1 MKAIQFLGMTA
12 FMAAM
17 LTGCSNDS
25 ELAHSNF
32 PDDNIIR
39 VTAGVNGA
47 ITRAETLGTELN
59 SDFKFSLT
67 VINKAPLKEGENSN
81 KYTYGNRIF
90 KKETGTEWSCDK
102 ILLWQDAKTPVD
114 VAALAPAS
122 SSDTFYD
129 SYDFWDEKIT
139 PMEYSIT
146 ADQNPQKPENDLLY
160 YYKSNLVPKDALNSS
175 GKLDIQFNHAF
186 SMIDINVTLGTEYSQ
201 QENPIKEVIVGGSKL
216 KATIDVANSEGKG
229 VAYASTPGETS
240 TTGENPETD
249 IITTPGT
256 FTKATTDEEKSKAAY
271 SCILIP
277 QKIDANKFKV
287 TLKTSSKTYVW
298 TSPSAITLESGH
310 KYTLELKM
318 GKDKLT
324 AQKGNISAGSWT
336 EGTESDSTLGTK

>member
-47 ITRAETLGTELN
+47 VTRGAETLGTELN
-59 SDFKFSLT
+59 SNFSLT
-67 VINKAPLKEGENSN
+67 VINKAPLKEGERYSI
-81 KYTYGNRIF
+81 YSYGNKF
-90 KKETGTEWSCDK
+90 FQKKGSEWICND
-102 ILLWQDAKTPVD
+102 ILRWQDADTKVD
-114 VAALAPAS
+114 VAALAPAIN
-122 SSDTFYD
+122 DMTFNGIYN
-129 SYDFWDEKIT
+129 YMQKIQT
-139 PMEYSIT
+139 LEYSISDNQET
-146 ADQNPQKPENDLLY
+146 PSVKNDLLY
-160 YYKSNLVPKDALNSS
+160 YYQSDLVPRTALNSD

-186 SMIDINVTLGTEYSQ
+186 SMIDINVTLGTEYSNKN
-201 QENPIKEVIVGGSKL
+201 NPINKVIVGGSKL
-216 KATIDVANSEGKG
+216 KATVDVTNSNG
-229 VAYASTPGETS
+229 VAYASTK
-240 TTGENPETD
+240 GENPETD
-249 IITTPGT
+249 IITTPGE
-256 FTKATTDEEKSKAAY
+256 FTMATTDHSTAKF

-298 TSPSAITLESGH
+298 TSPNAITLESGH

-336 EGTESDSTLGTK
+336 EGTESGSTLGTK

>member
-25 ELAHSNF
+25 DLTHSNF

-47 ITRAETLGTELN
+47 VTRADPMGTELN

-81 KYTYGNRIF
+81 KYTYGNMIF
-90 KKETGTEWSCDK
+90 KKTSTEWICDK
-102 ILLWQDAKTPVD
+102 ILLWQDAETKVD

-146 ADQNPQKPENDLLY
+146 ADQTTHKPENDLLY
-160 YYKSNLVPKDALNSS
+160 YYKSNLVPKEALNSD

-229 VAYASTPGETS
+229 VAYPSESGN
-240 TTGENPETD
+240 NPETD

-256 FTKATTDEEKSKAAY
+256 FTKATTDEEKSKATY

-298 TSPSAITLESGH
+298 TSSEDITLETGNR
-310 KYTLELKM
+310 YTLNLTM

-324 AQKGNISAGSWT
+324 AQKGNISAVSWT
-336 EGTESDSTLGTK
+336 EGTDPGSTLGTK

>member
-25 ELAHSNF
+25 DLAHSNF

-47 ITRAETLGTELN
+47 VTRAETEELN
-59 SDFKFSLT
+59 SNFSLT
-67 VINKAPLKEGENSN
+67 VVNKDPLKENERDN
-81 KYTYGNRIF
+81 KYTYGNMFF
-90 KKETGTEWSCDK
+90 KKTGTEWICND
-102 ILLWQDAKTPVD
+102 ILLWQDAETKVD
-114 VAALAPAS
+114 VAALAPAI
-122 SSDTFYD
+122 DEMTFRKSYD
-129 SYDFWDEKIT
+129 SWNEKIT
-139 PMEYSIT
+139 TMEYSIT
-146 ADQNPQKPENDLLY
+146 ADQTTQSVANDLLY
-160 YYKSNLVPKDALNSS
+160 YYKSDLVPKDALNSD

-186 SMIDINVTLGTEYSQ
+186 SMIDIIVTLGTEYSNK
-201 QENPIKEVIVGGSKL
+201 ENPINKVIVGGSKL
-216 KATIDVANSEGKG
+216 KATIDVANSEGYG
-229 VAYASTPGETS
+229 VAYASTTGETS
-240 TTGENPETD
+240 TTGENPEAD

-277 QKIDANKFKV
+277 QKIEANKFKV

-298 TSPSAITLESGH
+298 TSPNAITLETGH
-310 KYTLELKM
+310 RYTLNLTM

-324 AQKGNISAGSWT
+324 AQKGNISAVSWT
-336 EGTESDSTLGTK
+336 EGTGSGSSLGTK

>member
-25 ELAHSNF
+25 DLAHSNF

-47 ITRAETLGTELN
+47 VTRADQLGTELK
-59 SDFKFSLT
+59 SDFRLT
-67 VINKAPLKEGENSN
+67 VVNEGSD
-81 KYTYGNRIF
+81 KYTYGNKIF
-90 KKETGTEWSCDK
+90 KKTDSEWSCSD
-102 ILLWQDAKTPVD
+102 ILLWQDAETPVA
-114 VAALAPAS
+114 VAALAPVINS
-122 SSDTFYD
+122 W
-129 SYDFWDEKIT
+129 DFNNIYNNQDKFQIF
-139 PMEYSIT
+139 EYVISEN
-146 ADQNPQKPENDLLY
+146 QNPQKPGNDLLY
-160 YYKSNLVPKDALNSS
+160 YYESNLVPGEALKG
-175 GKLDIQFNHAF
+175 GKLNIQFNHAF
-186 SMIDINVTLGTEYSQ
+186 SMIDIIVTLGTEYSKKD
-201 QENPIKEVIVGGSKL
+201 NPINEVIVGGSKIR
-216 KATIDVANSEGKG
+216 ATLDITNSKG
-229 VAYASTPGETS
+229 VAYASTMGT
-240 TTGENPETD
+240 NPETD

-256 FTKATTDEEKSKAAY
+256 FTMAQTDLEKSKAAY

-277 QKIDANKFKV
+277 QTIDANKFKV

-298 TSPSAITLESGH
+298 TSPSAITLKSGH

-336 EGTESDSTLGTK
+336 EGTGSGSTLGTK

>member
-25 ELAHSNF
+25 DLAHSNF

-216 KATIDVANSEGKG
+216 KATIDVANSEDNG
-229 VAYASTPGETS
+229 VAYASTK
-240 TTGENPETD
+240 GENPEAN

-256 FTKATTDEEKSKAAY
+256 FTKATTDEENSKAAY

-277 QKIDANKFKV
+277 QTIGANKFKV

-298 TSPSAITLESGH
+298 TSPNAITLETGH
-310 KYTLELKM
+310 RYTLELKM

-336 EGTESDSTLGTK
+336 EGTDSGGTLGTK

>member
-32 PDDNIIR
+32 PADNIIR

-47 ITRAETLGTELN
+47 VTRAETLGTELN

-67 VINKAPLKEGENSN
+67 VVNKDTENEYHN
-81 KYTYGNRIF
+81 KYTYENRIF
-90 KKETGTEWSCDK
+90 QK
-102 ILLWQDAKTPVD
+102 IGQDWICNTTLLWQDAETKVD
-114 VAALAPAS
+114 VAALAPVT
-122 SSDTFYD
+122 DDDMIFFGILNNKNQIQTLPYN
-129 SYDFWDEKIT
+129 
-139 PMEYSIT
+139 IT
-146 ADQNPQKPENDLLY
+146 ADQNPQIPENDLLY
-160 YYKSNLVPKDALNSS
+160 YYKSDLVPGTELKD
-175 GKLDIQFNHAF
+175 GKLNIQFNHAF
-186 SMIDINVTLGTEYSQ
+186 SMIDIIVTLGTEYSQ

-216 KATIDVANSEGKG
+216 KATIDVANSEGN
-229 VAYASTPGETS
+229 VAYASTGT
-240 TTGENPETD
+240 NPETD
-249 IITTPGT
+249 ITTTPGT
-256 FTKATTDEEKSKAAY
+256 FTKAETDEEKSKAAY

-277 QKIDANKFKV
+277 QTIDANKFKV

-336 EGTESDSTLGTK
+336 EGTDPGSTLGTK

>member
-25 ELAHSNF
+25 DLTHSNF
-32 PDDNIIR
+32 PADNIIR

-47 ITRAETLGTELN
+47 VTRAEPMGTELN

-186 SMIDINVTLGTEYSQ
+186 SMIDINVTLGTEYSNK
-201 QENPIKEVIVGGSKL
+201 ENPINKVIVGGSKL
-216 KATIDVANSEGKG
+216 KATVDVANSEGYG
-229 VAYASTPGETS
+229 VAYPSESGN
-240 TTGENPETD
+240 NPETD
-249 IITTPGT
+249 IITTPGE
-256 FTKATTDEEKSKAAY
+256 FTMATTDHSTAKF

-277 QKIDANKFKV
+277 QTIEANKFKV

-298 TSPSAITLESGH
+298 TSPSAITLETGH
-310 KYTLELKM
+310 RYTLNLTM

-336 EGTESDSTLGTK
+336 EGTAPGSSLGTK

>member
-47 ITRAETLGTELN
+47 VTRAETLGTELN
-59 SDFKFSLT
+59 SNFKFSLT
-67 VINKAPLKEGENSN
+67 VINKAPLGEEERYN

-90 KKETGTEWSCDK
+90 EKTGTGTEWSCRD
-102 ILLWQDAKTPVD
+102 ILLWQDAETKVD
-114 VAALAPAS
+114 VAALAPAI
-122 SSDTFYD
+122 DKTTFSKSYD
-129 SYDFWDEKIT
+129 SWNEKIT
-139 PMEYSIT
+139 TMEYSIT
-146 ADQNPQKPENDLLY
+146 ADQKTQSEANDLLY
-160 YYKSNLVPKDALNSS
+160 YYKSNMDPGKELKD
-175 GKLDIQFNHAF
+175 GKLNIQFNHAF
-186 SMIDINVTLGTEYSQ
+186 SMIDINVTLGTEYSNKD
-201 QENPIKEVIVGGSKL
+201 NPISEVIVGGSKL
-216 KATIDVANSEGKG
+216 KATIDVANSDGKG
-229 VAYASTPGETS
+229 VAYAS

-249 IITTPGT
+249 ITTTPGE
-256 FTKATTDEEKSKAAY
+256 FTKATNNEEKSKAVF

-277 QKIDANKFKV
+277 QTIEANKFKV

-298 TSPSAITLESGH
+298 TSPDAITLETGH
-310 KYTLELKM
+310 RYTLDLTM
-318 GKDKLT
+318 GKDVVT

-336 EGTESDSTLGTK
+336 EGTESGSTLGTK

>member
-25 ELAHSNF
+25 DLAHSNF
-32 PDDNIIR
+32 PADNIIR

-47 ITRAETLGTELN
+47 VTRADQLGTELD
-59 SDFKFSLT
+59 SKFSLT
-67 VINKAPLKEGENSN
+67 VVNKDTENEYN
-81 KYTYGNRIF
+81 YKYTHENRIF
-90 KKETGTEWSCDK
+90 QKIGTEWICNT
-102 ILLWQDAKTPVD
+102 ILLWQDAETPVD
-114 VAALAPAS
+114 VAALAPVT
-122 SSDTFYD
+122 DDDMIFFGILNNKNQFQTLPYN
-129 SYDFWDEKIT
+129 
-139 PMEYSIT
+139 IT
-146 ADQNPQKPENDLLY
+146 ADQKTQKPENDLLY
-160 YYKSNLVPKDALNSS
+160 YYKSNLVPKYALNSD

-186 SMIDINVTLGTEYSQ
+186 SMIDIIVTLGTEYSQ

-216 KATIDVANSEGKG
+216 TATIDVANSEGKG
-229 VAYASTPGETS
+229 VAYASTE
-240 TTGENPETD
+240 GENPETD

-256 FTKATTDEEKSKAAY
+256 FTKATTDVENSEAKF

-298 TSPSAITLESGH
+298 TSSEDITLETGH
-310 KYTLELKM
+310 KYTLALTM

-336 EGTESDSTLGTK
+336 KGTAPDSTLGTK

>member
-47 ITRAETLGTELN
+47 VTRAETLGTELN

-67 VINKAPLKEGENSN
+67 VVNKDTENEYN
-81 KYTYGNRIF
+81 YKYTHENRIF
-90 KKETGTEWSCDK
+90 QKIGTEWICNT
-102 ILLWQDAKTPVD
+102 ILLWQDAETPVD
-114 VAALAPAS
+114 VAALAPVT
-122 SSDTFYD
+122 DDDMIFFGILNNKNQFQTLPYN
-129 SYDFWDEKIT
+129 
-139 PMEYSIT
+139 IT
-146 ADQNPQKPENDLLY
+146 ADQKTQKPENDLLY
-160 YYKSNLVPKDALNSS
+160 YYKSDLVPGTALNSD

-186 SMIDINVTLGTEYSQ
+186 SMIDIIVTLGTEYSQ

-216 KATIDVANSEGKG
+216 TATIDVANSEGKG
-229 VAYASTPGETS
+229 VAYASTE
-240 TTGENPETD
+240 GENPETD

-256 FTKATTDEEKSKAAY
+256 FTKATTDEENSEAAY

-277 QKIDANKFKV
+277 QTIEANKFKV

-298 TSPSAITLESGH
+298 TSPTAITLEIGH
-310 KYTLELKM
+310 RYTLELTM

-324 AQKGNISAGSWT
+324 AQKGNISAVSWT
-336 EGTESDSTLGTK
+336 EGTAPGSTLGTK

>member
-25 ELAHSNF
+25 DLAHSNF

-47 ITRAETLGTELN
+47 VTRADQLGTELK
-59 SDFKFSLT
+59 SDFSLT

-81 KYTYGNRIF
+81 KYTYGNRFF
-90 KKETGTEWSCDK
+90 KKTDTEWICND
-102 ILLWQDAKTPVD
+102 ILLWQDADTKVD
-114 VAALAPAS
+114 VAALAPAI
-122 SSDTFYD
+122 DNTTFRD
-129 SYDFWDEKIT
+129 SYDFGDEKIT
-139 PMEYSIT
+139 TMEYSIT
-146 ADQNPQKPENDLLY
+146 ADQTTQIPKNDLLY
-160 YYKSNLVPKDALNSS
+160 YYKSDLVPGTELKD

-186 SMIDINVTLGTEYSQ
+186 SMIDIIVTLGTEYSNK
-201 QENPIKEVIVGGSKL
+201 ENPINKVIVGGSKL
-216 KATIDVANSEGKG
+216 KATVDVANSEGNG
-229 VAYASTPGETS
+229 VAYPSESGN
-240 TTGENPETD
+240 NPETD

-277 QKIDANKFKV
+277 QTIDANKFKV

-298 TSPSAITLESGH
+298 TSPSAITLETGH
-310 KYTLELKM
+310 KYTLALTM

-324 AQKGNISAGSWT
+324 AQKGNISAVSWT
-336 EGTESDSTLGTK
+336 EGTAPDSTLGTK

>member
-47 ITRAETLGTELN
+47 VTRADPLGTELN
-59 SDFKFSLT
+59 SNFSLT
-67 VINKAPLKEGENSN
+67 VINKAPLDEYESSN
-81 KYTYGNRIF
+81 KYTYGNMIF
-90 KKETGTEWSCDK
+90 KKTGTEWFCDE
-102 ILLWQDAKTPVD
+102 ILLWQDAETKVD
-114 VAALAPAS
+114 VAALAPAI
-122 SSDTFYD
+122 DFWTFRD
-129 SYDFWDEKIT
+129 SYDYGNKKIT
-139 PMEYSIT
+139 TQEYSIT
-146 ADQNPQKPENDLLY
+146 ADQKTQKPENDLLY
-160 YYKSNLVPKDALNSS
+160 YYKSDLVPGTELKD
-175 GKLDIQFNHAF
+175 GKLNIQFNHAF

-201 QENPIKEVIVGGSKL
+201 KENPISEVIVGGSKL
-216 KATIDVANSEGKG
+216 TATIDVTNSESKG
-229 VAYASTPGETS
+229 VAYASTGT
-240 TTGENPETD
+240 NPEKD
-249 IITTPGT
+249 ITTTLGT
-256 FTKATTDEEKSKAAY
+256 FTKAETDEEKSKAAY

-277 QKIDANKFKV
+277 QAIEANKFKV

-298 TSPSAITLESGH
+298 TSPDAITLETGH
-310 KYTLELKM
+310 RYTLNLTM

-336 EGTESDSTLGTK
+336 KGTGSGSTLGTK

>member
-25 ELAHSNF
+25 DLAHSNF

-47 ITRAETLGTELN
+47 VTRAETLGTELN

-67 VINKAPLKEGENSN
+67 VVNKDTENEYN
-81 KYTYGNRIF
+81 YKYTHENRIF
-90 KKETGTEWSCDK
+90 QKIGTEWICNT
-102 ILLWQDAKTPVD
+102 ILLWQDAETPVD
-114 VAALAPAS
+114 VAALAPVT
-122 SSDTFYD
+122 DDDMIFFGILNNQNQFQTLPYN
-129 SYDFWDEKIT
+129 
-139 PMEYSIT
+139 IT
-146 ADQNPQKPENDLLY
+146 ADQKTQKPENDLLY
-160 YYKSNLVPKDALNSS
+160 YYKSDLVPGTALNSD

-186 SMIDINVTLGTEYSQ
+186 SMIDIIVTLGTEYSQ

-216 KATIDVANSEGKG
+216 TATIDVANSEGKG
-229 VAYASTPGETS
+229 VAYASTE
-240 TTGENPETD
+240 GENPETD

-256 FTKATTDEEKSKAAY
+256 FTKATTDEENSEAAY

-277 QKIDANKFKV
+277 QTIEANKFKV

-298 TSPSAITLESGH
+298 TSPSAITLETGH
-310 KYTLELKM
+310 KYTLALTM

-324 AQKGNISAGSWT
+324 AQKGNISAVSWT
-336 EGTESDSTLGTK
+336 EGTAPGSTLGTK

>member
-47 ITRAETLGTELN
+47 VTRAETLGTELN
-59 SDFKFSLT
+59 SNFSLT
-67 VINKAPLKEGENSN
+67 VINKAPLNEGENSN
-81 KYTYGNRIF
+81 KYTYGNRFF
-90 KKETGTEWSCDK
+90 KKTGTEWICST
-102 ILLWQDAKTPVD
+102 ILLWQDADTKVD
-114 VAALAPAS
+114 VAALAPAI
-122 SSDTFYD
+122 DNTTFYD

-139 PMEYSIT
+139 TMEYSIT
-146 ADQNPQKPENDLLY
+146 ADQKTQSVANDLLY
-160 YYKSNLVPKDALNSS
+160 YYKSDLVPKEALNSD

-201 QENPIKEVIVGGSKL
+201 KDNPINEVIVGGSKL
-216 KATIDVANSEGKG
+216 KATIDVANSKGKG
-229 VAYASTPGETS
+229 VAYASTPEETS
-240 TTGENPETD
+240 TTGENPEAD

-256 FTKATTDEEKSKAAY
+256 FTKATTNEEKSKAAY

-277 QKIDANKFKV
+277 QTIEANKFEV

-298 TSPSAITLESGH
+298 TSPSAITLETGH
-310 KYTLELKM
+310 RYTLDLTM
-318 GKDKLT
+318 GKDVVT

-336 EGTESDSTLGTK
+336 EGTGSGSTLGTK

>member
-25 ELAHSNF
+25 DLAHSNF

-47 ITRAETLGTELN
+47 VTRAETTLGTELN
-59 SDFKFSLT
+59 SDFSLT
-67 VINKAPLKEGENSN
+67 VINKAPLKEGEHSN

-90 KKETGTEWSCDK
+90 KKTGTEWICND
-102 ILLWQDAKTPVD
+102 ILLWQDAETKVD

-122 SSDTFYD
+122 SSDTFHD
-129 SYDFWDEKIT
+129 SYDFWAEKIT

-249 IITTPGT
+249 IITTPGE
-256 FTKATTDEEKSKAAY
+256 FTMATIDHSTAKF

-298 TSPSAITLESGH
+298 TSSEDITLETGH
-310 KYTLELKM
+310 KYTLALTM

-324 AQKGNISAGSWT
+324 AQKGNISAVSWT
-336 EGTESDSTLGTK
+336 EGTGSDSTLGTK

>member
-47 ITRAETLGTELN
+47 VTRAETLGTELKN
-59 SDFKFSLT
+59 KFSLT
-67 VINKAPLKEGENSN
+67 VVNKDTENEYN
-81 KYTYGNRIF
+81 YKYTHENKIF
-90 KKETGTEWSCDK
+90 QKIGTGTEWICND
-102 ILLWQDAKTPVD
+102 ILLWQDAETPVD
-114 VAALAPAS
+114 VAALAPVT
-122 SSDTFYD
+122 DDDMIFFGILNYKNQFQTLPYN
-129 SYDFWDEKIT
+129 
-139 PMEYSIT
+139 IT
-146 ADQNPQKPENDLLY
+146 ADQKTWKPENDLLY
-160 YYKSNLVPKDALNSS
+160 YYKSNLVPGNALNSD

-186 SMIDINVTLGTEYSQ
+186 SMIDIIVTLGTEYSNK
-201 QENPIKEVIVGGSKL
+201 ENPINEVIVGGSKL
-216 KATIDVANSEGKG
+216 KATIDVANSEGNG
-229 VAYASTPGETS
+229 VAYASESGN
-240 TTGENPETD
+240 NPEAD

-256 FTKATTDEEKSKAAY
+256 FTKATPDQKNSKATY

-277 QKIDANKFKV
+277 QTIGANKFKV

-298 TSPSAITLESGH
+298 TSPDAITLKPGH
-310 KYTLELKM
+310 RYTLDLTM
-318 GKDKLT
+318 GKDVVT

-336 EGTESDSTLGTK
+336 EGTDSGSTLGTK

>member
-47 ITRAETLGTELN
+47 VTRAETLGTELN
-59 SDFKFSLT
+59 SNFSLT
-67 VINKAPLKEGENSN
+67 VVNEGTN
-81 KYTYGNRIF
+81 KYTYVNKIF
-90 KKETGTEWSCDK
+90 KKTSTEWSSDE
-102 ILLWQDAKTPVD
+102 ILVWQDAETPVA
-114 VAALAPAS
+114 VAALAPVINPW
-122 SSDTFYD
+122 
-129 SYDFWDEKIT
+129 DFNNIYNNQDKFKIL
-139 PMEYSIT
+139 ECSIS
-146 ADQNPQKPENDLLY
+146 ADQKTWKPEYDLLY
-160 YYKSNLVPKDALNSS
+160 YYKSNLVPKDALNSD

-186 SMIDINVTLGTEYSQ
+186 SMIDIIVTLGTEYSKKD
-201 QENPIKEVIVGGSKL
+201 NPISEVIVGGSK
-216 KATIDVANSEGKG
+216 KWATLDITNREGKG
-229 VAYASTPGETS
+229 VAYAST
-240 TTGENPETD
+240 TGENPEID

-277 QKIDANKFKV
+277 QTIDANKFKV

-298 TSPSAITLESGH
+298 TSPDAITLETGH
-310 KYTLELKM
+310 RYTLDLRM

-336 EGTESDSTLGTK
+336 EGTAPGSSLGTK

>member
-47 ITRAETLGTELN
+47 VTRAETLGTELN
-59 SDFKFSLT
+59 SNFSLT
-67 VINKAPLKEGENSN
+67 VINKAPLKEGEHSN
-81 KYTYGNRIF
+81 KYTYGNRFF
-90 KKETGTEWSCDK
+90 KKTGTEWICSD
-102 ILLWQDAKTPVD
+102 ILLWQDAETKVD
-114 VAALAPAS
+114 VAALAPAI
-122 SSDTFYD
+122 DNTTFRD

-139 PMEYSIT
+139 TMEYSIT
-146 ADQNPQKPENDLLY
+146 ADQKTQSEANDLLY
-160 YYKSNLVPKDALNSS
+160 YYQSDLVPKDALNSD

-186 SMIDINVTLGTEYSQ
+186 SMIDIIVTLGTEYSQ
-201 QENPIKEVIVGGSKL
+201 KDNPISEVIVGGSKL
-216 KATIDVANSEGKG
+216 KATIDVANSKGKG
-229 VAYASTPGETS
+229 VAYASTPGE
-240 TTGENPETD
+240 NPEANVFP
-249 IITTPGT
+249 TPGT
-256 FTKATTDEEKSKAAY
+256 FTKATTDEENSKAAY

-277 QKIDANKFKV
+277 QNIEANKFKV

-298 TSPSAITLESGH
+298 TSPDAITLETGH
-310 KYTLELKM
+310 RYALDLRM

-336 EGTESDSTLGTK
+336 EGTGSGSTLGTK

>member
-25 ELAHSNF
+25 DLAHSNF

-47 ITRAETLGTELN
+47 VTRAETPGTELESN
-59 SDFKFSLT
+59 FSLT
-67 VINKAPLKEGENSN
+67 VVNKAPLKEGERYSI
-81 KYTYGNRIF
+81 YSYGNKF
-90 KKETGTEWSCDK
+90 FQKKGSEWICND
-102 ILLWQDAKTPVD
+102 ILRWQDADTKVD
-114 VAALAPAS
+114 VAALAPAINEM
-122 SSDTFYD
+122 TFNGIYN
-129 SYDFWDEKIT
+129 YMQKIQT
-139 PMEYSIT
+139 LEYSIT
-146 ADQNPQKPENDLLY
+146 ANQETPKPENDLLY
-160 YYKSNLVPKDALNSS
+160 YYKSDLVPKNELKD
-175 GKLDIQFNHAF
+175 GKLNIQFNHAF
-186 SMIDINVTLGTEYSQ
+186 SMIDINVTLGTEYSKKD
-201 QENPIKEVIVGGSKL
+201 NPINEVIVGGSKL
-216 KATIDVANSEGKG
+216 KATVDVTNRNGYG
-229 VAYASTPGETS
+229 VAYAS

-277 QKIDANKFKV
+277 QKIEANKFKV

-298 TSPSAITLESGH
+298 TSPDAITLETGH
-310 KYTLELKM
+310 RYTLDLTM
-318 GKDKLT
+318 GKDVVT

-336 EGTESDSTLGTK
+336 EGTDSGSTLGTK

>member
-25 ELAHSNF
+25 DLTHSNF

-39 VTAGVNGA
+39 VTAEVNGA
-47 ITRAETLGTELN
+47 VTRAETLGTELN
-59 SDFKFSLT
+59 SNFSLT
-67 VINKAPLKEGENSN
+67 VINKAPLNEGENSN
-81 KYTYGNRIF
+81 KYTYGNRFF
-90 KKETGTEWSCDK
+90 KKTGTEWICST
-102 ILLWQDAKTPVD
+102 ILLWQDADTKVD
-114 VAALAPAS
+114 VAALAPAI
-122 SSDTFYD
+122 DNTTFYD

-139 PMEYSIT
+139 TMEYSIT
-146 ADQNPQKPENDLLY
+146 ADQKTQSVANDLLY
-160 YYKSNLVPKDALNSS
+160 YYKSDLVPKEALNSD

-201 QENPIKEVIVGGSKL
+201 KDNPINEVIVGGSKL
-216 KATIDVANSEGKG
+216 KATIDVANSKGKG
-229 VAYASTPGETS
+229 VAYASTPEETS
-240 TTGENPETD
+240 TTGENPEAD

-256 FTKATTDEEKSKAAY
+256 FTKATTNEEKSKAAY

-277 QKIDANKFKV
+277 QTIEANKFKV

-298 TSPSAITLESGH
+298 TSPSAITLETGH
-310 KYTLELKM
+310 RYTLDLTM
-318 GKDKLT
+318 GKDVVT

-336 EGTESDSTLGTK
+336 EGTGSGSTLGTK

>member
-25 ELAHSNF
+25 DLAHSNF

-47 ITRAETLGTELN
+47 VTRAETEELN
-59 SDFKFSLT
+59 SNFSLT
-67 VINKAPLKEGENSN
+67 VVNKAPLKENERYSM
-81 KYTYGNRIF
+81 YSYGNKF
-90 KKETGTEWSCDK
+90 FQKNGSEWICND
-102 ILLWQDAKTPVD
+102 ILLWQDAETKVD
-114 VAALAPAS
+114 VAALAPAINEM
-122 SSDTFYD
+122 TFNGIYN
-129 SYDFWDEKIT
+129 YEKKIKIL
-139 PMEYSIT
+139 EYSIT
-146 ADQNPQKPENDLLY
+146 ADQKTQSEANDLLY
-160 YYKSNLVPKDALNSS
+160 YYKSDLVPRTALNSD

-186 SMIDINVTLGTEYSQ
+186 SMIDINVTLGTEYSKK
-201 QENPIKEVIVGGSKL
+201 ENPINKVIVGGSKL
-216 KATIDVANSEGKG
+216 KATVDVTNRNGYG
-229 VAYASTPGETS
+229 VAYASTE
-240 TTGENPETD
+240 GENPETD

-256 FTKATTDEEKSKAAY
+256 FTKATTDEENSEAKF

-277 QKIDANKFKV
+277 QTIDANKFKV

-298 TSPSAITLESGH
+298 TSPSAITLKTGH
-310 KYTLELKM
+310 KYTLALTM

-336 EGTESDSTLGTK
+336 EGTGSGSSLGTK